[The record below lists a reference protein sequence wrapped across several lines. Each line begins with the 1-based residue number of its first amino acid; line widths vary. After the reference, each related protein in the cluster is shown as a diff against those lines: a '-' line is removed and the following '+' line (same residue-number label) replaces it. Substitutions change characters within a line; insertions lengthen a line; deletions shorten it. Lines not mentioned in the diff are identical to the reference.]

1 MPRQDISQCEM
12 LLSADFM
19 MAFTNKL
26 FLWPRLLQWMK
37 HADSDSGAWAAWSVQ
52 HTSEMTKLECHT
64 VHKTCAV
71 NGEHL

>member
-37 HADSDSGAWAAWSVQ
+37 HADSDSGA
-52 HTSEMTKLECHT
+52 
-64 VHKTCAV
+64 
-71 NGEHL
+71 

>member
-12 LLSADFM
+12 LLSVDFTM
-19 MAFTNKL
+19 PFTSKL
-26 FLWPRLLQWMK
+26 VLWPRLLEQMK
-37 HADSDSGAWAAWSVQ
+37 HAGADCGAQAAWSVQ

-64 VHKTCAV
+64 VHTTCAG